1 MGGWSETPESAHA
14 LKMAS
19 GESRDRWIPETP
31 FQIIEDDAG
40 NRWARW
46 EFRCSLN
53 RHHHRPVRQEKLFP
67 ALDTLADGGQRDVSL
82 KLLAATLKLLARARP
97 GA

>member
-1 MGGWSETPESAHA
+1 MGGWGEAPESAHA

-19 GESRDRWIPETP
+19 GESRDRSVAETP

-46 EFRCSLN
+46 DFRCSLN
-53 RHHHRPVRQEKLFP
+53 RRHHRPARQENLFP
-67 ALDTLADGGQRDVSL
+67 ALDTLADGGQCDVSL
-82 KLLAATLKLLARARP
+82 DLLTATLKMLARARP